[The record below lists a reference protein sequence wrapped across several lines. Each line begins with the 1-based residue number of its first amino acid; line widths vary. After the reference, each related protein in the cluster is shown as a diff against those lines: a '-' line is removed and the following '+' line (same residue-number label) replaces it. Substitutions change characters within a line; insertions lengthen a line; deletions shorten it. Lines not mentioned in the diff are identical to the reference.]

1 MKPHPK
7 VIKHRGA
14 PPPAPGK
21 AARVFEKCANT
32 DRSGQ
37 ALPVGGGQPSLW
49 RWGQHHGPQRE
60 RAEGHVRGH
69 RGVRGGEPPNPPPPP
84 PPPPTPPPPTSPHA
98 RCPALAGA
106 DPPGQVFVFLQIAA
120 PALVAWF
127 GLEGTSFS
135 AMNLAQASMSVWA

>member
-1 MKPHPK
+1 MEPHPK
-7 VIKHRGA
+7 VKHVE

-21 AARVFEKCANT
+21 AAWVGFKSVPTQKWPRP
-32 DRSGQ
+32 RPS
-37 ALPVGGGQPSLW
+37 LLGGGQPSLW
-49 RWGQHHGPQRE
+49 RWGNTMAPSVSGLK
-60 RAEGHVRGH
+60 AMF
-69 RGVRGGEPPNPPPPP
+69 GVTAACGAVS
-84 PPPPTPPPPTSPHA
+84 PPTPPQTSPHT